1 MMTTSN
7 NISPEWLGTLPSN
20 WSLTD
25 IGRVYEERKEKVLE
39 DDFQPLS
46 VTMNGIVPQLSSAVK
61 AAEGSERKLVRAG
74 DFVINSRSD
83 RRGACG
89 VSDRNGS
96 CSVINIVIHPHED
109 IYAAYYNYVLL
120 SERFPDEFYRWGHGI
135 ASDLWTTRWSEMK
148 KIQLPQPP
156 FETQKAIVNVVEKKC
171 VEVDNMI
178 SGTLASIEEY
188 RTLKK
193 EIIEQVV
200 TKGLRKDVELRDSN
214 DKAFGKVPS
223 HWEMK
228 KIKRLF
234 SIKKTIAG
242 EEGHQVLS
250 ITQKGIV
257 PKDISKNEGQM
268 AADYSGYQL
277 VAVGDF
283 AMNHMDLLT
292 GWVDISMYDGV
303 TSPDY
308 RVFTLKDKTRNN
320 ASFYLYVMQMCY
332 FKQIFYSLAQGV
344 SEFGRCR
351 LQADKFLHFE
361 IMNPP
366 YEEQCQIA
374 EYLDGKIGELN
385 LIICQKEKMVDELK
399 AYKSA
404 MIYEYVTGKKEVSQD
419 EH

>member
-1 MMTTSN
+1 MS
-7 NISPEWLGTLPSN
+7 IKKEYYPEWLGVLPDG
-20 WSLTD
+20 WSLTN
-25 IGRVYEERKEKVLE
+25 IGRIFEERKEKVLE
-39 DDFQPLS
+39 DDYQPLS

-61 AAEGSERKLVRAG
+61 AAEGSDRKLVKAG

-89 VSDRNGS
+89 VSPVDGS
-96 CSVINIVIHPHED
+96 CSVINIVIHPHESV
-109 IYAAYYNYVLL
+109 YGSYFNYVLL

-148 KIQLPQPP
+148 KIQLPLPP
-156 FETQKAIVNVVEKKC
+156 NNVQKEIVRVIEEKC
-171 VEVDNMI
+171 VEIDNMI
-178 SGTLASIEEY
+178 EVTEASINEY
-188 RTLKK
+188 KLLRQ
-193 EIIEQVV
+193 EIIENVV
-200 TKGLRKDVELRDSN
+200 TKGLDRNINFKDSG
-214 DKAFGKVPS
+214 DKAFGQIPV
-223 HWEMK
+223 HWSMN
-228 KIKRLF
+228 KIKRIF
-234 SIKKTIAG
+234 SIKKNIAG

-268 AADYSGYQL
+268 AANYSGYQL
-277 VAVGDF
+277 VNSGDF

-292 GWVDISMYDGV
+292 GWVDISSYDGV

-308 RVFTLKDKTRNN
+308 RVFVIKDEEEHCKKY
-320 ASFYLYVMQMCY
+320 YLYVMQMCY
-332 FKQIFYSLAQGV
+332 FKEIFYSLAQGV

-366 YEEQCQIA
+366 YEEQCLIA
-374 EYLDGKIGELN
+374 DYLDEKIEEVDS
-385 LIICQKEKMVDELK
+385 IIDQKEKMVIELK

-404 MIYEYVTGKKEVSQD
+404 MIYEYVTGKKEVQTS
-419 EH
+419 

>member
-1 MMTTSN
+1 M
-7 NISPEWLGTLPSN
+7 NIKKEYYPEWLVVLPDG
-20 WSLTD
+20 WGLTD
-25 IGRVYEERKEKVLE
+25 IGRIYEERKEKVLE
-39 DDFQPLS
+39 DDYQPLS

-61 AAEGSERKLVRAG
+61 AAEGSDRKLVKAG

-89 VSDRNGS
+89 VSPVDGS
-96 CSVINIVIHPHED
+96 CSVINIVIHPHENV
-109 IYAAYYNYVLL
+109 YGPYFNYVLL

-148 KIQLPQPP
+148 KIQLPLPP
-156 FETQKAIVNVVEKKC
+156 NNVQKEIVRVIEEKC
-171 VEVDNMI
+171 VEIDNMI
-178 SGTLASIEEY
+178 DATEASIDEY
-188 RTLKK
+188 KLLRQ
-193 EIIEQVV
+193 EIIENAV
-200 TKGLRKDVELRDSN
+200 TKGLDTNINFKDSG
-214 DKAFGKVPS
+214 DKAFGQIPV
-223 HWEMK
+223 HWSMK

-234 SIKKTIAG
+234 SITKNIAG

-250 ITQKGIV
+250 ITQKGII

-277 VAVGDF
+277 VNSGDF

-292 GWVDISMYDGV
+292 GWVDISSYDGV

-308 RVFTLKDKTRNN
+308 RVFVMKDEEKYCKKY
-320 ASFYLYVMQMCY
+320 YLYVMQMCY

-366 YEEQCQIA
+366 HEEQCLIA
-374 EYLDGKIGELN
+374 EYLDEKIGEVDS
-385 LIICQKEKMVDELK
+385 IIDQKEKMVVELK
-399 AYKSA
+399 AYKAA
-404 MIYEYVTGKKEVSQD
+404 MIYEYVTGKKEVQKS
-419 EH
+419 

>member
-1 MMTTSN
+1 MSMKKEYY
-7 NISPEWLGTLPSN
+7 PEWLGVLPDG
-20 WSLTD
+20 WGLTD
-25 IGRVYEERKEKVLE
+25 IGRIYEERKEKVLE
-39 DDFQPLS
+39 DDYQPLS

-61 AAEGSERKLVRAG
+61 AAEGSDRKLVRSG

-89 VSDRNGS
+89 VSPVDGS
-96 CSVINIVIHPHED
+96 CSVINIVIHPHESV
-109 IYAAYYNYVLL
+109 YGPYFNYVLL

-148 KIQLPQPP
+148 KIQLPLPP
-156 FETQKAIVNVVEKKC
+156 NNVQKEIVKVIEEKC
-171 VEVDNMI
+171 LEIDNMI
-178 SGTLASIEEY
+178 HATEASIDEY
-188 RTLKK
+188 KLLRQD
-193 EIIEQVV
+193 IIENAV
-200 TKGLRKDVELRDSN
+200 TKGLDKNINFKDSGDQ
-214 DKAFGKVPS
+214 AFGQIPS
-223 HWEMK
+223 HWSMK

-234 SIKKTIAG
+234 AITKNIAG

-268 AADYSGYQL
+268 ASDYSGYQL
-277 VAVGDF
+277 VNIGDF

-292 GWVDISMYDGV
+292 GWVDISSYDGV

-308 RVFTLKDKTRNN
+308 RVFVMKDEGKN
-320 ASFYLYVMQMCY
+320 SKKYYLYVMQMCY
-332 FKQIFYSLAQGV
+332 FREIFYSLAQGV

-366 YEEQCQIA
+366 YEEQCLIA
-374 EYLDGKIGELN
+374 NYLDEKIGEVDS
-385 LIICQKEKMVDELK
+385 IIDQKEKMVSELK
-399 AYKSA
+399 AYKAA
-404 MIYEYVTGKKEVSQD
+404 MIYEYVTGKKEVSKS
-419 EH
+419 

>member
-1 MMTTSN
+1 M
-7 NISPEWLGTLPSN
+7 NIKKEYYPEWLGVLPDG
-20 WSLTD
+20 WGLTD
-25 IGRVYEERKEKVLE
+25 IGRIYEERKEKVLE
-39 DDFQPLS
+39 DDYQPLS

-61 AAEGSERKLVRAG
+61 AAEGSDRKLVKAG

-89 VSDRNGS
+89 VSPVDGS
-96 CSVINIVIHPHED
+96 CSVINIVIHPHENV
-109 IYAAYYNYVLL
+109 YGTYFNYVLL

-148 KIQLPQPP
+148 KIQLPLPP
-156 FETQKAIVNVVEKKC
+156 NNVQKEIVRVIEEKC
-171 VEVDNMI
+171 VEIDNMI
-178 SGTLASIEEY
+178 DATEASIDEY
-188 RTLKK
+188 KLLRQ
-193 EIIEQVV
+193 EIIENAV
-200 TKGLRKDVELRDSN
+200 TKGLDTNINFKDSG
-214 DKAFGKVPS
+214 DKAFGQIPV
-223 HWEMK
+223 HWSMK

-234 SIKKTIAG
+234 SITKNIAG

-250 ITQKGIV
+250 ITQKGII

-277 VAVGDF
+277 VNSGDF

-292 GWVDISMYDGV
+292 GWVDISSYDGV

-308 RVFTLKDKTRNN
+308 RVFVMKDEEKYCKKY
-320 ASFYLYVMQMCY
+320 YLYVMQMCY

-366 YEEQCQIA
+366 HEEQCLIA
-374 EYLDGKIGELN
+374 EYLDEKIGEVDS
-385 LIICQKEKMVDELK
+385 IIDQKEKMVVELK
-399 AYKSA
+399 AYKAA
-404 MIYEYVTGKKEVSQD
+404 MIYEYVTGKKEVQKS
-419 EH
+419 